1 MQQVT
6 IELPTTII
14 NALAAYNQEHK
25 VSSSDTVQTAIES
38 FLISSGLIPRRSRRI
53 IEK

>member
-14 NALAAYNQEHK
+14 NALAAYGGDS
-25 VSSSDTVQTAIES
+25 VVVMAA
-38 FLISSGLIPRRSRRI
+38 
-53 IEK
+53 